1 MPSPVLLHPDQAL
14 DLVLASIAPP
24 RVEVLPLDQCLG
36 RVLLAEL
43 SNRFDQPPFDRA
55 TMDGFALAL
64 PEPPA
69 AGSQFRVVGTA
80 AAGSG
85 LLPSLADGDCVR
97 IMTGAALPPGA
108 TMVHRVER
116 TAPLKTPGL
125 EGEWIVLTQAEDG
138 RNVNPK
144 GANLRA
150 GALLIG
156 PRRLGPQDLGVLAS
170 SGYGQAEV
178 GRRPLVGVLSTGDEL
193 RAAGEALGPTSIY
206 DTNGPTLAAL
216 AQLAGAEV
224 RRYGIVRDDPRLLEA
239 VLVQALGECDI
250 LLSSGGVS
258 MGEFDYLP
266 GLLASLGVERIF
278 HKLAMK
284 PGKPL
289 WFGRLAPGQGG
300 APGQGRASPVLVF
313 ALPGNPVSSF
323 VGFELFVRP
332 AIAAFQGLDPAPRL
346 LRASLGEAV
355 ERQDTERLEYLPVK
369 IGPSPAGS
377 ASMEARPVRYTG
389 STMVQALAWAD
400 GLLRLE
406 IGEARL
412 DKGSSVD
419 VRLLRA

>member
-24 RVEVLPLDQCLG
+24 QGEVLPLDLCLG

-43 SNRFDQPPFDRA
+43 PNLFDQPPFDRA

-69 AGSQFRVVGTA
+69 AGRQFRVVGTA
-80 AAGSG
+80 AAGSAP
-85 LLPSLADGDCVR
+85 LPALAAGDCVR
-97 IMTGAALPPGA
+97 IMTGAGLPPGA

-116 TAPLKTPGL
+116 TAPLKLPGQ

-138 RNVNPK
+138 TNVNPK
-144 GANLRA
+144 GANLPA
-150 GALLIG
+150 GDLLIG

-170 SGYGQAEV
+170 SGYGRVEA
-178 GRRPLVGVLSTGDEL
+178 GRRPVVGVLSTGDEL
-193 RAAGEALGPTSIY
+193 KEAGEALGPTSIY

-216 AQLAGAEV
+216 AQVAGAEV
-224 RRYGIVRDDPRLLEA
+224 RRYGIVRDDPVLLEA
-239 VLVQALGECDI
+239 ALARALGECDI

-258 MGEFDYLP
+258 MGDFDYLP
-266 GLLASLGVERIF
+266 GLLASLGVERVF

-289 WFGRLAPGQGG
+289 WFGRR
-300 APGQGRASPVLVF
+300 APGQGRASPALVF

-346 LRASLGEAV
+346 LRACLGEAV
-355 ERQDTERLEYLPVK
+355 SRQDTERLEYLPVRL
-369 IGPSPAGS
+369 GPSPAGLP
-377 ASMEARPVRYTG
+377 SMEASLVRYTG